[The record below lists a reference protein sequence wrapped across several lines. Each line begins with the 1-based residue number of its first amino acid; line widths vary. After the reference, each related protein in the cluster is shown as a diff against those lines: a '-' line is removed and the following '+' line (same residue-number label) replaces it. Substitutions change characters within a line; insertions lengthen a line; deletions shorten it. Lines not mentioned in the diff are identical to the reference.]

1 MAGII
6 NQFKTIIF
14 LSLLTALLLF
24 AGSLFGKGGLIV
36 AFIFAI
42 VINFGSYWFSDKI
55 VLWIYRARELKKN
68 EHPEVHE
75 IVREVAHKA
84 DIPMPRLYIVE
95 SAQPN
100 AFATGRNEKN
110 AVVAFTT
117 GILTLLNKE
126 ELKGV
131 IAHEISHVKN
141 KDILITTIAA
151 TIAGVI
157 SYLANMAQWAMICGG
172 GRDDD
177 NRANMLSLI
186 LLMIITPIIAMLL
199 QMAISRSRE
208 YLADESGARILKN
221 PKGLATALAKLHKG
235 VQTTPMRKGDRATA
249 SLFIL
254 NPFSAKGVF
263 TLLSTH
269 PPVEERI
276 KRLNEMKV

>member
-55 VLWIYRARELKKN
+55 VLGIYRARELKKN

-157 SYLANMAQWAMICGG
+157 SYLANMAQWAMIFGG

>member
-157 SYLANMAQWAMICGG
+157 SYLANMAQWAMIFGG

-208 YLADESGARILKN
+208 YLADESGAKIIKN

>member
-157 SYLANMAQWAMICGG
+157 SYLANMAQWAMIFGG